1 MKQLSF
7 QLLKATETFELNY
20 KNTLNNADIDSK
32 TSDVLY
38 NLGADIKHLFDDV
51 INIIEEN

>member
-1 MKQLSF
+1 MKQLSL
-7 QLLKATETFELNY
+7 QLLKATEKFELNY

-51 INIIEEN
+51 IDIIEEN